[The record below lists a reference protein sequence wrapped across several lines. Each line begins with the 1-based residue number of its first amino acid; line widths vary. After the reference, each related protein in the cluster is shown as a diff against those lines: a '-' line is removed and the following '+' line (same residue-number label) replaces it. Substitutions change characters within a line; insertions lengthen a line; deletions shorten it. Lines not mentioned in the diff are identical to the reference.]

1 MERLHDPILA
11 VSRAKL
17 ASLNTDDVEQVARFW
32 NGTSARAAHAVF
44 TKCKEALEDGQRFEN
59 LSWRLWF
66 RQSQGMHRRASA
78 DHPASTPPPL
88 ASPDAPNGKLPDG
101 ARVPTPLSEPELSTD
116 ESASSEDGHSEAHA
130 ADADS
135 APTSNAFTAVIPAPG
150 ADAPW
155 KERIASLVR
164 EVRERR
170 SASVPRVPD
179 GTHEAVRDAFLQGA
193 TGTPSHATSLSTT
206 GTVTPRAQSHRSR
219 SSSATGSDKTAPAS
233 ADAPPSQE
241 TPAPETPASE
251 TPASPARPADATSA
265 PSYPH
270 ASEMSQ
276 ASSSVGTE
284 WTSQTP
290 TPRARSPH
298 PASTQG
304 SPTVSNQVT
313 YAPPVEAAALPSAA
327 APARTAE
334 ARLQAQQRSATTT
347 QLTGTRARR
356 GQSARQ
362 QRSQER
368 LALRTA
374 AKGSGGA
381 TRAQLMQMLAM
392 THAEPAEE
400 KPAAK
405 PKKKRTP
412 IKFTTGAEDNS
423 EDEENKVA
431 PAPARDDDE
440 WCEVD
445 EEEEK
450 RLRAAE
456 RAEAR
461 RKRREAEERERMEM
475 FRKRP
480 IRSMSLADLSAA
492 KKPEDATPTPAPAAD
507 GEQSHPTRGLLSSL
521 FHAPAEARRGSIAA
535 PGAGGPT
542 RPPLAR
548 PRHPLSGK
556 TMSLAAL
563 PARAGADADARN
575 VSTPTLGTEAPA
587 LRRTSTVAH
596 PPLVSRS
603 KSAIALPLLNLTSLR
618 STTGRNSMDVRR
630 MPSTTS
636 LVSGGSAGSV
646 EEDGTST
653 PGEVQATMAPPERV
667 KSSTALARLA
677 ALAHRGPD
685 TASHTDLRASLGAVL
700 TPGVPEGRR
709 SESSLS
715 RSSSQTWS
723 PTEEGGG
730 PSLALQV
737 DQDAPEDYFNLKRVP
752 QATPPR
758 TQPQSPVSPRQTQS
772 MTELPIPAPT
782 LQSPRTLRRNM
793 LRDELSESLRENL
806 LWERQSRAR
815 LLGLG
820 VPPSEDSSGSSTPL
834 ASRRSVS
841 QAGATSTAELRR
853 YDEQS
858 FHHKGW

>member
-1 MERLHDPILA
+1 
-11 VSRAKL
+11 
-17 ASLNTDDVEQVARFW
+17 
-32 NGTSARAAHAVF
+32 
-44 TKCKEALEDGQRFEN
+44 
-59 LSWRLWF
+59 
-66 RQSQGMHRRASA
+66 
-78 DHPASTPPPL
+78 
-88 ASPDAPNGKLPDG
+88 
-101 ARVPTPLSEPELSTD
+101 
-116 ESASSEDGHSEAHA
+116 
-130 ADADS
+130 
-135 APTSNAFTAVIPAPG
+135 
-150 ADAPW
+150 
-155 KERIASLVR
+155 
-164 EVRERR
+164 
-170 SASVPRVPD
+170 
-179 GTHEAVRDAFLQGA
+179 
-193 TGTPSHATSLSTT
+193 
-206 GTVTPRAQSHRSR
+206 
-219 SSSATGSDKTAPAS
+219 
-233 ADAPPSQE
+233 
-241 TPAPETPASE
+241 
-251 TPASPARPADATSA
+251 
-265 PSYPH
+265 
-270 ASEMSQ
+270 MSQ
-276 ASSSVGTE
+276 ASSSMGTE

-298 PASTQG
+298 PAPTQG

-313 YAPPVEAAALPSAA
+313 YAPPVEAAAPPSAA
-327 APARTAE
+327 APARAADT
-334 ARLQAQQRSATTT
+334 RLQAQQRSATTT
-347 QLTGTRARR
+347 QLAGARARR

-431 PAPARDDDE
+431 PTPARDDDE

-492 KKPEDATPTPAPAAD
+492 KKPEDATPAPAPAAD

-521 FHAPAEARRGSIAA
+521 FHAPAEARRGSVAA
-535 PGAGGPT
+535 PGAGGPP
-542 RPPLAR
+542 RAALAR

-563 PARAGADADARN
+563 PARAGPDAEARN
-575 VSTPTLGTEAPA
+575 VSTPTLGTETPA

-618 STTGRNSMDVRR
+618 STTGRSSMDVRR

-636 LVSGGSAGSV
+636 LVSGSSAGSV

-841 QAGATSTAELRR
+841 QQGATSTAELRR

>member
-32 NGTSARAAHAVF
+32 NVF

-66 RQSQGMHRRASA
+66 RQSHGMHRRASA
-78 DHPASTPPPL
+78 DTPASTPPPL
-88 ASPDAPNGKLPDG
+88 ASPEAPNGKLAGG

-116 ESASSEDGHSEAHA
+116 ESASSEDGHSEAPAPDTDA
-130 ADADS
+130 APS
-135 APTSNAFTAVIPAPG
+135 SNAFTAVIPAPG

-155 KERIASLVR
+155 NERIASLAR
-164 EVRERR
+164 EARARR
-170 SASVPRVPD
+170 TKAVPRVPD
-179 GTHEAVRDAFLQGA
+179 GTHEAVRDAFLRG
-193 TGTPSHATSLSTT
+193 TTSTPSHATSLSTT
-206 GTVTPRAQSHRSR
+206 GTLTPRAQSHRSR
-219 SSSATGSDKTAPAS
+219 SSSSSGSDGTAPAQDTS
-233 ADAPPSQE
+233 
-241 TPAPETPASE
+241 APETPA
-251 TPASPARPADATSA
+251 PLARDADATA
-265 PSYPH
+265 TPSYPH
-270 ASEMSQ
+270 ALETSQ
-276 ASSSVGTE
+276 VPSSTGTE

-290 TPRARSPH
+290 TPRARSPRAA
-298 PASTQG
+298 PAQI
-304 SPTVSNQVT
+304 SPTSGNTMT
-313 YAPPVEAAALPSAA
+313 YAPPAAPSAPPEPA
-327 APARTAE
+327 PSGPVLPEPAPPARAE

-347 QLTGTRARR
+347 LLAGARARR

-381 TRAQLMQMLAM
+381 TRAQLMQMLTM

-400 KPAAK
+400 KPAPK
-405 PKKKRTP
+405 PKKKRAP

-423 EDEENKVA
+423 EDEENKAA

-461 RKRREAEERERMEM
+461 RKRREAEERERIEM
-475 FRKRP
+475 FKKRP
-480 IRSMSLADLSAA
+480 IRSMSLADLSSA
-492 KKPEDATPTPAPAAD
+492 KKPADAAPAPAPAPD
-507 GEQSHPTRGLLSSL
+507 GEQGHPTRGLLSTL
-521 FHAPAEARRGSIAA
+521 FHAPAEMRRGSVAA
-535 PGAGGPT
+535 PGVAGALRAPS
-542 RPPLAR
+542 AR

-563 PARAGADADARN
+563 PARAGADAEARN
-575 VSTPTLGTEAPA
+575 TSTPTLSTETPA
-587 LRRTSTVAH
+587 LRRNSSMAH
-596 PPLVSRS
+596 TPLASRS

-618 STTGRNSMDVRR
+618 STTGRSGIDVRR

-636 LVSGGSAGSV
+636 LVSGGSVGS

-653 PGEVQATMAPPERV
+653 PREVHATMAPPERV

-685 TASHTDLRASLGAVL
+685 TASHTDLRASLGSVL
-700 TPGVPEGRR
+700 TPGEPERQR
-709 SESSLS
+709 SDTSMS
-715 RSSSQTWS
+715 RTSSQTWS
-723 PTEEGGG
+723 PSEEDG
-730 PSLALQV
+730 PSLAVQV

-752 QATPPR
+752 QATPPQTR
-758 TQPQSPVSPRQTQS
+758 PQSPVSPRQTQS

-820 VPPSEDSSGSSTPL
+820 VPPSEDSSGSSTPV
-834 ASRRSVS
+834 APRRSVS
-841 QAGATSTAELRR
+841 QAGPTSTTELRR